1 MPAVIALHYLILFY
15 NNFHTV
21 FMAKKPDKIGLFRGK
36 HLFCL
41 HSMVRIF
48 LTNLNFTLRIR
59 LMAHIFPRTFTYIA
73 SL

>member
-1 MPAVIALHYLILFY
+1 
-15 NNFHTV
+15 
-21 FMAKKPDKIGLFRGK
+21 MAKKPDKIGLFRGK

-41 HSMVRIF
+41 HNMVRVF